1 MGSLQIPNKSAATG
15 TRTRTGSDVLPQS
28 GMCVVCLDGCP
39 GYCEIGLSAMR
50 GPETIY
56 PIPFGKSTSSG
67 TKDYP
72 VPDDLEG
79 LRHPAGIPAQDSPA
93 IGQGQRTPQ

>member
-56 PIPFGKSTSSG
+56 LYHLGKVHPVEQKIILSTIH
-67 TKDYP
+67 TLTLLELFP
-72 VPDDLEG
+72 VITRESTNSL
-79 LRHPAGIPAQDSPA
+79 
-93 IGQGQRTPQ
+93 

>member
-50 GPETIY
+50 GRRPYIQYRLE
-56 PIPFGKSTSSG
+56 KAH
-67 TKDYP
+67 P
-72 VPDDLEG
+72 VVLKII
-79 LRHPAGIPAQDSPA
+79 L
-93 IGQGQRTPQ
+93 